1 MTAAWQFAF
10 ESRMGL
16 FSTEKDEEASV
27 SSSSTDTTG
36 SCSSNPLAVSEDSVL
51 RPVAPTVEPHDL
63 WIRFLIERIEIAKHC
78 SQDQVELF
86 AQVILYFISNFFLFC
101 KVYSL
106 IFNFRCLMSLF
117 LSMSEAGLLVCLVT
131 LVPLEPGSGFSTVH

>member
-10 ESRMGL
+10 ERRMGL

-86 AQVILYFISNFFLFC
+86 AQVFLDFISKCFDCCFFFLI
-101 KVYSL
+101 YS
-106 IFNFRCLMSLF
+106 
-117 LSMSEAGLLVCLVT
+117 
-131 LVPLEPGSGFSTVH
+131 